1 MRNLVHL
8 PILGNDDDDGTRNQD
23 DSDPM
28 VRKTVERLEH
38 VAAIHSVAE
47 VVDVVTC
54 YLAPTITSTLSRVPP
69 LTRRLNG
76 TYDTTALQDVAYNH
90 KGVGSGRKRQKKEEG
105 RDNNATAAEGEDGDS
120 SAGDADL
127 SEGER
132 SVAQTEGA
140 TSRKRKHDAGNRRT
154 SMELAAEDSQEA
166 TVIKTLSELIALV
179 VASLDPIVPQNDD
192 QPDDDHGKDAT
203 YNIEEGP
210 TLSAASGKG
219 RLLLTIED
227 SILAESGRD
236 GTGGAMEFS
245 DVGSTV
251 AAILHYAPAL
261 KSQHVAVRG
270 KQ

>member
-1 MRNLVHL
+1 
-8 PILGNDDDDGTRNQD
+8 
-23 DSDPM
+23 
-28 VRKTVERLEH
+28 
-38 VAAIHSVAE
+38 
-47 VVDVVTC
+47 
-54 YLAPTITSTLSRVPP
+54 
-69 LTRRLNG
+69 
-76 TYDTTALQDVAYNH
+76 
-90 KGVGSGRKRQKKEEG
+90 
-105 RDNNATAAEGEDGDS
+105 
-120 SAGDADL
+120 
-127 SEGER
+127 
-132 SVAQTEGA
+132 
-140 TSRKRKHDAGNRRT
+140 
-154 SMELAAEDSQEA
+154 MELAAEDSQEA